1 MINDLK
7 AAILTAELKQ
17 TEDFRSSIFAS
28 PQQSKQ
34 GEIVGEGRQLE
45 LPAYNLDSL
54 KKGETVDEGTQMEL
68 PAYDLDSLNKGEV
81 ICDGTKLK
89 LPTYD
94 LDPLKKGET
103 VSESIKLESPTYDL
117 NSLNKGESIGDGT
130 KLELPTDDLDSLKKN
145 KIVSEGKDSDFH
157 ITNSKKS
164 PESTIEKLPVQND
177 NSVTKLDALENKQNH
192 QPKTNGISTTLSEAK
207 LETPENSLEI
217 SANNKFTET
226 SNYKNISS
234 GINNKQLTRSIKI
247 DTTMNNSHVASNSR
261 NNASLP
267 QAGSKTN
274 STILVLAGISSLFT
288 ALGLSIFKKKTK

>member
-81 ICDGTKLK
+81 IGDGTKLK

-94 LDPLKKGET
+94 LDPLKK
-103 VSESIKLESPTYDL
+103 V
-117 NSLNKGESIGDGT
+117 
-130 KLELPTDDLDSLKKN
+130 
-145 KIVSEGKDSDFH
+145 
-157 ITNSKKS
+157 
-164 PESTIEKLPVQND
+164 
-177 NSVTKLDALENKQNH
+177 KQ
-192 QPKTNGISTTLSEAK
+192 
-207 LETPENSLEI
+207 
-217 SANNKFTET
+217 
-226 SNYKNISS
+226 
-234 GINNKQLTRSIKI
+234 
-247 DTTMNNSHVASNSR
+247 
-261 NNASLP
+261 
-267 QAGSKTN
+267 
-274 STILVLAGISSLFT
+274 
-288 ALGLSIFKKKTK
+288 

>member
-34 GEIVGEGRQLE
+34 GKIVGEGRQLE

-81 ICDGTKLK
+81 I
-89 LPTYD
+89 
-94 LDPLKKGET
+94 
-103 VSESIKLESPTYDL
+103 
-117 NSLNKGESIGDGT
+117 GDGT

-157 ITNSKKS
+157 ITDSKKS